1 MDASDYDSFASAC
14 VVDQSGKKQ
23 LHRISKLGKPTI
35 CLVWCKRRKSIYTIN
50 AVALEQT
57 GEEQMGQNKLS
68 GQEFRTSLSLKFSI
82 KALFAVTILVATFF
96 AGRVSMQNKVKV
108 LENEMIESNAL
119 IDKLNSDHLQLVDDV
134 AKTRNRILEL
144 TNRQFQKQ
152 NNQRDE

>member
-1 MDASDYDSFASAC
+1 ML
-14 VVDQSGKKQ
+14 
-23 LHRISKLGKPTI
+23 LHWNKP
-35 CLVWCKRRKSIYTIN
+35 
-50 AVALEQT
+50 